1 MLTACMQFSKEAVF
15 LFQQACRRGVYSRG
29 MEDKWVLSAQEEDM
43 KRKEGL
49 LDERP
54 WGMDVLQ
61 AYMDKQH
68 DA

>member
-1 MLTACMQFSKEAVF
+1 MVH
-15 LFQQACRRGVYSRG
+15 RGAPTR
-29 MEDKWVLSAQEEDM
+29 DAPCLQEEEM